1 MPAVYKTMKKRILSF
16 AVIALASLAVL
27 AQDKPKYTGGDFFNA
42 LDLPLM
48 LGATMN
54 PTGLE
59 SPGFNSTMCL
69 EWRWHK
75 TYSWYVPITID
86 TYNANYGGSD
96 KRPDLTIDGT
106 NIISGTIWYNDV
118 NLGLGYR
125 IPLVKDIRSFYA
137 KPYQNVVDFFVGIQ
151 PGVSIPS
158 VKNISAYSVDAEGVI
173 HEART
178 EDSAF
183 RMVPNLKFSA
193 GVEWFVDP
201 KLCLFLQAAYVQH
214 LTPTILEQAAIRQGL
229 ATGPTGPL
237 MFSVGLST
245 FFE

>member
-1 MPAVYKTMKKRILSF
+1 MKKFLCILL
-16 AVIALASLAVL
+16 AACALCAH
-27 AQDKPKYTGGDFFNA
+27 AQQAEKPRYTGGDFFNA

-54 PTGLE
+54 PTGIE

-86 TYNANYGGSD
+86 TYNANYGGP

-106 NIISGTIWYNDV
+106 NIINGSIWYNDV
-118 NLGLGYR
+118 NLGVGYR
-125 IPLVKDIRSFYA
+125 FPLVKDIRSFYQ
-137 KPYQNVVDFFVGIQ
+137 KPYQNALDFFVGIQ
-151 PGVSIPS
+151 PGVSLPS
-158 VKNISAYSVDAEGVI
+158 VKNISAYEVNAQGELVNGRTVDSE
-173 HEART
+173 
-178 EDSAF
+178 F
-183 RMVPNLKFSA
+183 RMVPNVKFSA
-193 GVEWFVDP
+193 GLEWFVDP

-214 LTPTILEQAAIRQGL
+214 LTPTILEQAAINQGL
-229 ATGPTGPL
+229 LNGPTGPL
-237 MFSVGLST
+237 MLSIGLST

>member
-1 MPAVYKTMKKRILSF
+1 MKKIVLSVF
-16 AVIALASLAVL
+16 LACSLVAA
-27 AQDKPKYTGGDFFNA
+27 AQENPKYTGGDFFNA

-48 LGATMN
+48 LGVTCN
-54 PTGLE
+54 PTGIE

-86 TYNANYGGSD
+86 TYNANYGSSD
-96 KRPDLTIDGT
+96 NHPRRHDLSIDGT

-118 NLGLGYR
+118 NLGVGYR

-137 KPYQNVVDFFVGIQ
+137 NPYQNKLDFFVGVQ

-158 VKNISAYSVDAEGVI
+158 VKNITAYTIGADGAIEN
-173 HEART
+173 AKT
-178 EDSAF
+178 EDSEF
-183 RMVPNLKFSA
+183 RMVPNIKFSA
-193 GVEWFVDP
+193 GLEWFVDP

-214 LTPTILEQAAIRQGL
+214 LTPTILEEAAIRQNL
-229 ATGPTGPL
+229 MNGPTGPL